1 MNRFMYSLFVPAVLA
16 ATIFVTGCDG
26 SEDVVDLDVLTAR
39 DVPADP
45 PTGRDPITGQPIG
58 TTNKFTFYSLREN
71 RVILSHTEANRAD
84 SASNKWDI
92 AFRSSTILVNGNGIG
107 GGQGGAQVLEQNFD
121 EVAEAPS
128 SGYGASTLGLESSSS
143 VAWGT
148 YNPASMTVFPLADRT
163 ILVRTGDGDGYA
175 KVKIVSYYKGAPE
188 VPNPFQDL
196 ERHYT
201 FDFMLQDD
209 GRRFE

>member
-1 MNRFMYSLFVPAVLA
+1 MYRLFVPVVLA
-16 ATIFVTGCDG
+16 ATIAVTGCDG
-26 SEDVVDLDVLTAR
+26 SEEEVVLDVLTVR

-58 TTNKFTFYSLREN
+58 TTSKFTFYSLREN

-92 AFRSSTILVNGNGIG
+92 AFRSSTILVNGNGVG
-107 GGQGGAQVLEQNFD
+107 VGQGGAQVLESSFED
-121 EVAEAPS
+121 VVEAPS
-128 SGYGASTLGLESSSS
+128 SGYSASSIGLESSSS

-148 YNPASMTVFPLADRT
+148 YNPATMTVFPLADRT
-163 ILVRTGDGDGYA
+163 IVLRTGNGGAYA
-175 KVKIVSYYKGAPE
+175 KVNIVSYYKGAPE

-196 ERHYT
+196 ERYYT
-201 FDFMLQDD
+201 FEFVLQGD
-209 GRRFE
+209 GRRFK